1 MARHRWFLHKANIK
15 PLDARALA
23 GIYQHLSTHH
33 SKDVRFLSAIRRSIA
48 IAMAHQDQLF
58 PWRCQCGSLN
68 AKRAVHCPICAQH
81 WTSGTPHAT
90 QPRAQGSGQNRQ
102 QRWHQ
107 QAPRQA
113 QSWKQEMEAREQGQ
127 WVKSPRRQSPRH
139 RSSSNRAKP
148 NKGKGK
154 GKQKGGLVPQVSQDN
169 SEVKQ
174 QSGPP
179 AVLPT
184 YQEAPWLMAPPPPI
198 PPITQQADPNATAAT
213 AAVNAAEAKL
223 RSMYALLEKHPEGL
237 HPDMQKEMKEVKLK
251 EGEVAIKSLHKQVNA
266 LGKARTELQHA
277 NAARLALHS
286 SWRAFLVEQVSK
298 WQAYSQQFQQ
308 QESALAE
315 RVSAARTALDTARS
329 NLAVSRSLLQKDQ
342 QQEEAEITTV
352 SDDEEESRESKE
364 AANSSAKKINDS
376 LQHLGESLQKLSAN
390 ADEMMIAEQQA
401 HKRQRVEAPSESPGV
416 AAMDDGPPHF
426 H

>member
-1 MARHRWFLHKANIK
+1 MD
-15 PLDARALA
+15 P
-23 GIYQHLSTHH
+23 
-33 SKDVRFLSAIRRSIA
+33 
-48 IAMAHQDQLF
+48 
-58 PWRCQCGSLN
+58 
-68 AKRAVHCPICAQH
+68 
-81 WTSGTPHAT
+81 
-90 QPRAQGSGQNRQ
+90 
-102 QRWHQ
+102 
-107 QAPRQA
+107 
-113 QSWKQEMEAREQGQ
+113 REQGQ

-198 PPITQQADPNATAAT
+198 PPITQQADPSATAAT

-237 HPDMQKEMKEVKLK
+237 HPDIQKEMKEVKLK

-286 SWRAFLVEQVSK
+286 SWRAFLVEQVAK

-329 NLAVSRSLLQKDQ
+329 NLAVSRSLLQNDQ
-342 QQEEAEITTV
+342 QQDETEVTTV

-376 LQHLGESLQKLSAN
+376 LQHLGESLQTLSVNAN
-390 ADEMMIAEQQA
+390 EMMIAEHKA
-401 HKRQRVEAPSESPGV
+401 HKRQRVEAPSDPSGV
-416 AAMDDGPPHF
+416 AAMDDGAPHF